1 MTLNNGLFKTFL
13 SWLWNFVWTDF
24 EATIA
29 LSGINTLISRK
40 TIFKCLVK
48 FIVDRENIYNNG
60 DTTNLDPSIQS
71 RETMIALSWITEW
84 YYISYNSDTTNLD
97 PSFQS
102 RETMIAL
109 SWISAQLHSEKIQK
123 SWMMMQSIILEFKN
137 PNSQDLNS
145 VCSGGS
151 IG

>member
-48 FIVDRENIYNNG
+48 FIVDRENIYNNSDATNLDPSIQLRETMIAISLVTAQYIWNKVVTSYASFLAG
-60 DTTNLDPSIQS
+60 WNDISYNIDTTNLDPSIQS
-71 RETMIALSWITEW
+71 RETMIALSWIT
-84 YYISYNSDTTNLD
+84 
-97 PSFQS
+97 
-102 RETMIAL
+102 
-109 SWISAQLHSEKIQK
+109 AQ
-123 SWMMMQSIILEFKN
+123 
-137 PNSQDLNS
+137 
-145 VCSGGS
+145 
-151 IG
+151 

>member
-24 EATIA
+24 EARIA
-29 LSGINTLISRK
+29 LSWINTLISRK

-48 FIVDRENIYNNG
+48 FIVDRENIYNNS

-71 RETMIALSWITEW
+71 RETMIALSWITAQ
-84 YYISYNSDTTNLD
+84 YIWNKVVKSWASFLVRWSDKSYNSDTTNLD
-97 PSFQS
+97 TSIQS

-109 SWISAQLHSEKIQK
+109 SWITAE
-123 SWMMMQSIILEFKN
+123 
-137 PNSQDLNS
+137 
-145 VCSGGS
+145 
-151 IG
+151 